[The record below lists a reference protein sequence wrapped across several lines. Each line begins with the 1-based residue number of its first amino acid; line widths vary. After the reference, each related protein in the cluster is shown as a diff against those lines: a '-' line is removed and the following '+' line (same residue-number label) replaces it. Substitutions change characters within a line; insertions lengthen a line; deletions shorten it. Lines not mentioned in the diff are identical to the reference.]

1 MENPSEQM
9 KNAINDSKLSTV
21 QELLNFLSVEAV
33 YNLLKN
39 LGGCTIT
46 LPKIDSFLKKE
57 RNEKIKKDYYN
68 GCTYTFLA
76 KKYALSSRQIRMIIN
91 E

>member
-9 KNAINDSKLSTV
+9 KNAINNSKLSTV

-46 LPKIDSFLKKE
+46 LPKLDSFLKKE
-57 RNEKIKKDYYN
+57 RNEKIKKDYYS

>member
-9 KNAINDSKLSTV
+9 KNAINNSKLSTV

-39 LGGCTIT
+39 LGGCT
-46 LPKIDSFLKKE
+46 
-57 RNEKIKKDYYN
+57 
-68 GCTYTFLA
+68 YTFLA

-91 E
+91 K

>member
-9 KNAINDSKLSTV
+9 KNAINNSKLSTV

-46 LPKIDSFLKKE
+46 LPKLDSFLKKE
-57 RNEKIKKDYYN
+57 RNEKIKK
-68 GCTYTFLA
+68 
-76 KKYALSSRQIRMIIN
+76 IITADVHIHFSLKN
-91 E
+91 ML